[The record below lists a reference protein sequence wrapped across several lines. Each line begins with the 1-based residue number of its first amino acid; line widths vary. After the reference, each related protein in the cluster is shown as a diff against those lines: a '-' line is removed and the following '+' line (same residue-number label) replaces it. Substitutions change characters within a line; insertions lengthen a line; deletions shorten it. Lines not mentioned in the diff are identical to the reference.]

1 MHLLSAT
8 RRARSLTQAD
18 VASMAQISLPT
29 LRSLERGE
37 GGVHA
42 LVAVM
47 AVLGLRWGWAPERT
61 QAAAMLAAQR
71 RAKGLSQAELA
82 VRIGVSRP
90 TVIALERD
98 LGATVATVLK
108 VARLLGMGSVVRAAP
123 SGRGG
128 LVPAKNAPA
137 QDLVMTPPELAA
149 AVIGHFSDRMAGR
162 VLDPARGQGAFHDG
176 FPTHLDRHWCEIGE
190 GRDFFDWQQPVDR
203 VMTNPPWSRLR
214 EFTRHAMRIAPN
226 IVWAC
231 AADEPDHQGTA
242 ARSRRG
248 GVRHRRAGEARDP
261 QGLATE
267 RLSTGRGLAAPRACG
282 ELGRNAAG
290 RITGHHPRTP
300 PPILMAPTCWPPGR
314 PGRDDPRPR
323 PRPRPR
329 HRHRVCRI
337 TWPTSST
344 GACRGPW
351 VPRTTGLPDCPF
363 CRVRYREHPEFVRI
377 PELWVFRQ
385 CCVGP
390 LSDPARRAAARVH
403 PARSCPS
410 LHPGRQSRDLPRRPR
425 ASPRAGRPRRR
436 APRCRTTVSAAPG
449 R

>member
-61 QAAAMLAAQR
+61 EAAAMLAARR
-71 RAKGLSQAELA
+71 RAEGLSQAELA

-149 AVIGHFSDRMAGR
+149 AVIGHFADRMAGR

-226 IVWAC
+226 IVWLAPLTNLTTKARLRDLDEAGFGIVELVKLETPKDWPQSGFQLV
-231 AADEPDHQGTA
+231 AAWLHQG
-242 ARSRRG
+242 
-248 GVRHRRAGEARDP
+248 HAGNWAVTR
-261 QGLATE
+261 
-267 RLSTGRGLAAPRACG
+267 LAA
-282 ELGRNAAG
+282 
-290 RITGHHPRTP
+290 
-300 PPILMAPTCWPPGR
+300 
-314 PGRDDPRPR
+314 
-323 PRPRPR
+323 
-329 HRHRVCRI
+329 
-337 TWPTSST
+337 
-344 GACRGPW
+344 
-351 VPRTTGLPDCPF
+351 
-363 CRVRYREHPEFVRI
+363 
-377 PELWVFRQ
+377 
-385 CCVGP
+385 
-390 LSDPARRAAARVH
+390 
-403 PARSCPS
+403 
-410 LHPGRQSRDLPRRPR
+410 
-425 ASPRAGRPRRR
+425 
-436 APRCRTTVSAAPG
+436 
-449 R
+449 